1 MLELLKTDA
10 FLITLVITVII
21 LIILYIINTIKL
33 SKIKKSYSQ
42 FMSKLGTNTNIEED
56 LRSYIAKVEEVEKE
70 TKSVQ
75 EYASNLNVNLKE
87 CLQKVGIVRY
97 SAFSDVGSDLSFTL
111 ALLDAKNNGV
121 VLNGI
126 YSSDSSNI
134 YAKPIT
140 NGTSTYALSEEEKEA
155 IEKAKISEK

>member
-10 FLITLVITVII
+10 FLIIIIIAILV
-21 LIILYIINTIKL
+21 LMILYIVNTIKL
-33 SKIKKSYSQ
+33 AKIKKNYSQ
-42 FMSKLGTNTNIEED
+42 FLSKLGTKTNIEED
-56 LRSYIAKVEEVEKE
+56 LKNYIERVEEVERE
-70 TKSVQ
+70 TKTVQ
-75 EYASNLNVNLKE
+75 AYASNLNTNLKE

-97 SAFSDVGSDLSFTL
+97 SAFSDIGSDLSFTL
-111 ALLDAKNNGV
+111 ALLDAKDNGV

-140 NGTSTYALSEEEKEA
+140 NGISTYTLSEEEKEA
-155 IEKAKISEK
+155 IKKAKNI